1 METGKEEECGPERKG
16 DELLQVAGSNR
27 VRNVVNQR
35 EAEATGLGKEES
47 QRYPGTLSTADCQ
60 DMKEHQQARAR
71 DWEVK
76 QL

>member
-47 QRYPGTLSTADCQ
+47 QR
-60 DMKEHQQARAR
+60 
-71 DWEVK
+71 
-76 QL
+76 

>member
-1 METGKEEECGPERKG
+1 MEIGREEECGPERKG
-16 DELLQVAGSNR
+16 HELLQVPESNS
-27 VRNVVNQR
+27 VRNFINQR
-35 EAEATGLGKEES
+35 EAEATGIGKEES

-60 DMKEHQQARAR
+60 DVKEHHQARAR

>member
-1 METGKEEECGPERKG
+1 MEIGREEECGPERKG
-16 DELLQVAGSNR
+16 YELLQVPGSNS
-27 VRNVVNQR
+27 VRNLINQR
-35 EAEATGLGKEES
+35 EAEATGVGKQES

-71 DWEVK
+71 DWGVK